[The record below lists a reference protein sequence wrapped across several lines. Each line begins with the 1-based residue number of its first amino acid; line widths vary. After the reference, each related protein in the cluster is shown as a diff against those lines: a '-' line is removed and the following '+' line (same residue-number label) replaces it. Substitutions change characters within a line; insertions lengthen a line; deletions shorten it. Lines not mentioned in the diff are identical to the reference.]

1 MPSQEILENV
11 YGVHE
16 DDQFPSDN
24 DETYVNRDEK
34 GNLLENTF
42 DDDELIPDIKFVDIN
57 ELSNATRDYET
68 TQLIGEELT
77 RLKDIIESDE
87 AVSKVT
93 RMGLESYSDDDSD
106 VLPTVNA
113 YTSSPSKINYDK
125 TLTWVV
131 NKISTKRHEQFNHA
145 KNYSILALNWL
156 ARTLTDLAKTPDTI
170 RGLQSEFESAED
182 KILNLRVNAT
192 MDDKLSTAI
201 QEMLH
206 ALQIEEVA
214 DKIIVNED
222 MTKLDILNTI
232 LRQVSEA
239 YLHPRVSA
247 IFMKASQHKTLGEQT
262 DMDILLDPARY
273 KSSVL
278 TPFKNIVLLS
288 DSFSLFSGDNPKS
301 LDLSENAQGE
311 NINPKANITVYTSY
325 IQSKLYEHPSSATL
339 TMFDPFLKSLVGA
352 DFKARVFA
360 IEGNVV
366 PDMGL
371 EDLAKLCVS
380 ASLAAEKLEYVDSL
394 KFVDELGV
402 NCFYLSL
409 MVEHVKAIFD
419 VQSSAISLMQGRVDM
434 AQAYVHFLE
443 SLQPE

>member
-11 YGVHE
+11 YGVQE

-42 DDDELIPDIKFVDIN
+42 DDDDLIPDIKFVDIN
-57 ELSNATRDYET
+57 ELTNATRDYET
-68 TQLIGEELT
+68 SQLIGEELT

-87 AVSKVT
+87 AVSKTT
-93 RMGLESYSDDDSD
+93 RMGLESYNDDDSD
-106 VLPTVNA
+106 VLPTVNS
-113 YTSSPSKINYDK
+113 YTSSLSKINYEQ

-145 KNYSILALNWL
+145 KNYSVLTLNWL
-156 ARTLTDLAKTPDTI
+156 ARTLTDLSKTPDKI

-182 KILNLRVNAT
+182 KILNLRVSAT

-206 ALQIEEVA
+206 ALQLEDVA
-214 DKIIVNED
+214 DKIIINED
-222 MTKLDILNTI
+222 MTKLDVLNTI
-232 LRQVSEA
+232 LRHVSEA
-239 YLHPRVSA
+239 YLHPQVSA

-278 TPFKNIVLLS
+278 APFKNIVLLS
-288 DSFSLFSGDNPKS
+288 DSFSLFNGDNPKS

-325 IQSKLYEHPSSATL
+325 IQRKLYEHPSCATL
-339 TMFDPFLKSLVGA
+339 TMFDAFLKSLVGA

-366 PDMGL
+366 SDMGL

-380 ASLAAEKLEYVDSL
+380 ASLAVEKLEYVDSL

-409 MVEHVKAIFD
+409 MVEHIKAIFD
-419 VQSSAISLMQGRVDM
+419 VQNSAISLMQARVNM
-434 AQAYVHFLE
+434 AQAYVLFLE

>member
-16 DDQFPSDN
+16 DDQFPSND

-57 ELSNATRDYET
+57 ELTNATRDYET

-87 AVSKVT
+87 AVSKTT
-93 RMGLESYSDDDSD
+93 RMGLESYNDDDGE
-106 VLPTVNA
+106 VLPTVNS
-113 YTSSPSKINYDK
+113 YTSSLSKINYEK

-145 KNYSILALNWL
+145 KNYSVLTLNWL
-156 ARTLTDLAKTPDTI
+156 ARTLVDLSKTPDTI
-170 RGLQSEFESAED
+170 RGLQSEFEFAED

-192 MDDKLSTAI
+192 TDDKLPTAI

-214 DKIIVNED
+214 EKIIVNED

-247 IFMKASQHKTLGEQT
+247 IFMKASQHKTLGEQS

-278 TPFKNIVLLS
+278 APFKNIVLLS
-288 DSFSLFSGDNPKS
+288 DSFSLFSGEHPKS

-339 TMFDPFLKSLVGA
+339 TMFDAFLKSLVGA

-360 IEGNVV
+360 IEGDVTSGKDLN
-366 PDMGL
+366 
-371 EDLAKLCVS
+371 DLAKLCVS
-380 ASLAAEKLEYVDSL
+380 ASLVVEKLEYVDSL

-419 VQSSAISLMQGRVDM
+419 VQTSAISLMQARVNM
-434 AQAYVHFLE
+434 AQSFVHFLE

>member
-11 YGVHE
+11 YGVQE
-16 DDQFPSDN
+16 DDQFPSDD

-42 DDDELIPDIKFVDIN
+42 DDDDLIPDIKFVDIN
-57 ELSNATRDYET
+57 ELTNATRDYET

-87 AVSKVT
+87 AVSKTT
-93 RMGLESYSDDDSD
+93 RMGLESYNDDDSD
-106 VLPTVNA
+106 VLPTVNS
-113 YTSSPSKINYDK
+113 YTSSLSKINYEQ

-145 KNYSILALNWL
+145 KNYSVLTLNWL
-156 ARTLTDLAKTPDTI
+156 ARTLTDLSKTPDMI

-192 MDDKLSTAI
+192 MNDKLSTAI

-206 ALQIEEVA
+206 AFQLEDVA
-214 DKIIVNED
+214 DKIIINED
-222 MTKLDILNTI
+222 MTKLDVLNTI

-247 IFMKASQHKTLGEQT
+247 IFMKASQHKTLGEQS

-278 TPFKNIVLLS
+278 APFKNIVLLS

-325 IQSKLYEHPSSATL
+325 IQHKLYEHPSSATL

-380 ASLAAEKLEYVDSL
+380 AALAAEKLEYVDSL

-419 VQSSAISLMQGRVDM
+419 VQTSAISLMQARVNM
-434 AQAYVHFLE
+434 AQSYVHFLE

>member
-16 DDQFPSDN
+16 DDQFPSND

-57 ELSNATRDYET
+57 ELTNATRDYET
-68 TQLIGEELT
+68 SQLIGEELT

-87 AVSKVT
+87 AVSKTT
-93 RMGLESYSDDDSD
+93 RMGLESYNDDDGEI
-106 VLPTVNA
+106 LPTVNS
-113 YTSSPSKINYDK
+113 YTSSLSKINYEK

-145 KNYSILALNWL
+145 KNYSVLTLNWL
-156 ARTLTDLAKTPDTI
+156 ARTLVDLSKTPDTI

-192 MDDKLSTAI
+192 TDDKLPTAI

-214 DKIIVNED
+214 EKIIVNEN

-247 IFMKASQHKTLGEQT
+247 IFMKASQHKTLGEQS

-278 TPFKNIVLLS
+278 APFKNIVLLS
-288 DSFSLFSGDNPKS
+288 DSFSLFSGEHPKS

-339 TMFDPFLKSLVGA
+339 TMFDAFLKSLVGT

-360 IEGNVV
+360 IEGDVTSGKDLN
-366 PDMGL
+366 
-371 EDLAKLCVS
+371 DLAKLCVS
-380 ASLAAEKLEYVDSL
+380 ASLVVEKLEYVDSL

-419 VQSSAISLMQGRVDM
+419 VQTSAISLMQARVNM
-434 AQAYVHFLE
+434 AQSFVHFLE

>member
-11 YGVHE
+11 YGVQE

-87 AVSKVT
+87 AVNKTT
-93 RMGLESYSDDDSD
+93 RMGLESYNDDDSE
-106 VLPTVNA
+106 VLPTVNS
-113 YTSSPSKINYDK
+113 YTSSLSKINYEQ

-145 KNYSILALNWL
+145 KNYSVLTLNWL
-156 ARTLTDLAKTPDTI
+156 ARTLTDLAKTPDMI

-247 IFMKASQHKTLGEQT
+247 IFMKASHHKTLGEQT

-278 TPFKNIVLLS
+278 APFKNIVLLS

-325 IQSKLYEHPSSATL
+325 IQRKLYEHPSSATL
-339 TMFDPFLKSLVGA
+339 TMFDAFLKSLVGA

-366 PDMGL
+366 SDMTL

-380 ASLAAEKLEYVDSL
+380 AALAAEKLEYVDSL

-409 MVEHVKAIFD
+409 MVEHIKAIFD
-419 VQSSAISLMQGRVDM
+419 VQSSAISLMQARVNM
-434 AQAYVHFLE
+434 AQSYVHFLE